1 MLGLE
6 QEGFALAG
14 LGQFLRKEKETA
26 HYSNTDYFKKHS
38 YGHPE
43 VRLHMQ
49 VNTASQQKV

>member
-38 YGHPE
+38 YGDPE

-49 VNTASQQKV
+49 INTASQQKV

>member
-6 QEGFALAG
+6 QEGFALAS

-38 YGHPE
+38 HEHPE
-43 VRLHMQ
+43 VRLHMR